1 MTDQKIALRDQA
13 RHERSQEFI
22 PCNFSV
28 ILKSPEILS
37 ASTIASYLSYD
48 LEPSTVEINETILRD
63 GKTLVLPRINGDQLE
78 WVTWNGDRS
87 HLTSKKKISEP
98 IGEALQ
104 DLSVIKAV
112 IVPALK
118 FPLASRATMAEL
130 VLPEVAVVAELL
142 TFPAVAI
149 VANLVSSIAAVVA
162 MSAFK
167 IVASAILV
175 LVTAPEAMAGEVAEP
190 VKSPAN

>member
-22 PCNFSV
+22 PCNFNV

-78 WVTWNGDRS
+78 WVIWNGDRN
-87 HLTSKKKISEP
+87 HLTLKKKISEP
-98 IGEALQ
+98 KGEALQ
-104 DLSVIKAV
+104 DLSVIEAV
-112 IVPALK
+112 IVPALRIDQ
-118 FPLASRATMAEL
+118 FGYRLGQGGGYYDRALAQLSAWKIGLIYANEL
-130 VLPEVAVVAELL
+130 ITEVLPREDHDIPLDAAASPSVVVR
-142 TFPAVAI
+142 F
-149 VANLVSSIAAVVA
+149 NR
-162 MSAFK
+162 
-167 IVASAILV
+167 
-175 LVTAPEAMAGEVAEP
+175 
-190 VKSPAN
+190 